1 MTEIHNTTI
10 INGKRAENPQGK
22 KTSQSTTS
30 KNSGTDTPLFKASRP
45 SAELEAKLKKL
56 GLVNYNGYGNKIS
69 GHYSKTNRQ
78 EEFTVIGQGT
88 NGRTIAQSKSGQIV
102 VIAHDGVILKSDYVQ
117 NPQKYEDAKKYNE
130 NVKTIKSAGS
140 LARQFYQIADDNSG
154 LNSMQKMQNLLH
166 TKINSKNIV
175 AFLNEYDKDSTK
187 REDSSIIDTVTS
199 EVGAGG
205 TKQQRQVLMTIMNKL
220 AAAAKEAGVSDGD
233 IKKAK
238 ADFETSLNKEFNAS
252 FRRTNPKDMENA
264 MDFLRGAIAAKQ
276 TSNVRNMTDK
286 EAIQAFNKSFSAE
299 NRQAQNTYNQAKG
312 EGWSFSA
319 RMGDTICGWFGCNT
333 IEEVE
338 AKLGENAKYVILLM
352 SAKTEEE
359 FKQYYKK
366 VTDGIEFDPQKIA
379 AAEAAQTNLTM
390 AQGLSRSIKTYNQIL
405 TKSNGQ
411 SLTEFENSVKGALKM
426 SDEEFNALK
435 NTVYSN
441 CKTESDKK
449 QALNQYLRA
458 GQEKISTEYRN
469 LTKGKTLEQ
478 MQKDVKLIRQST
490 FGTKIIT
497 KDSDQ
502 FTQNMTTTEMV
513 SDIAGDIALTVAL
526 SAIPGGAA
534 WGASRMA
541 ATAAKWGVKGAK
553 LAKTLNKTAIGFN
566 KVKKFEQGTKWAA
579 QAKRGDTSAKV
590 ANVTAKTVSSA
601 GNAAAGT
608 AIYEASATNH
618 SAEEIK
624 EKCLTNG
631 IYGAIGAGA
640 SELAPKLM
648 SAFKINSNLA
658 NEVAEEIINATGS
671 LGVETA
677 KGGEYGTSDATVD
690 IVSGILM
697 ARLSHVGSGGVKVK
711 GGKPAT
717 QTAPPSTSA
726 YIDDN
731 GNILAGGL
739 NSNGSGGFFSRVK
752 DKISNAFS
760 SETELDKQLRTAREA
775 KKQKAVDNGL
785 NEAIAS
791 GKVSSNILDRLNAP
805 PSSHYI
811 SDSFIGNVVS
821 DRLVDALAR
830 QKRGN
835 TFVNKLAN
843 NVDPKNIS
851 KYVPDGDVCSINGQ
865 LYVNDNGNAL
875 PIKMSEKKFNEL
887 FDPMKLATMSQDGGT
902 HICVATS
909 QINSML
915 ETPSGRARLFTM
927 LEDNG
932 NGITVNL
939 ANGNKPVFFP
949 NGKPVKM
956 PVKFMSNAPDG
967 IQMIEQAFMANNIKK
982 ASVSQVT
989 DISTLSAT
997 QLGQQSTE
1005 IMNRR
1010 STTEAAMDIGG
1021 SSEVRYSTKNRTK
1034 QGGHTYKENIRESLV
1049 NLLNDFVPG
1058 QDVMICH
1065 WGGHAKSVISYD
1077 PQTQIVTYRDPM
1089 SGGVDTQCTF
1099 TQFMNKGYNDY
1110 GLQISLQKRNSS
1122 SASSR
1127 TNNAPTGYK
1136 DVGSTNI
1143 NGKNYQVYE
1152 NKSGVQY
1159 IVGDDG
1165 NLARLRDIHKSP
1177 VISQKTA
1184 QEPQASEK
1192 PVTQAPQPKKTTIN
1206 DAPPVTFETPK
1217 ETIHSSDTF
1226 VSKSTELSMGKTFVV
1241 ARTAEGNAIGATIT
1255 NSNVVIKKDGKYT
1268 NIPIPKNGENVPI
1281 FETSTDTFLIIKN
1294 DNGKISIVTS
1304 ATEELPDLAH
1314 VKQNQSNSGQK
1325 TATTEN
1331 ISANN
1336 MSTKQS
1342 DNYKQP
1348 AKPPLEVPQGAR
1360 LIDTVEIFGKQ
1371 RRRIRTA
1378 DGKILTEYNGKW
1390 RKL

>member
-1 MTEIHNTTI
+1 MTTIQNTTEIY
-10 INGKRAENPQGK
+10 GKRVGNPQKK
-22 KTSQSTTS
+22 KTSKSTTR
-30 KNSGTDTPLFKASRP
+30 NSGTDTSVYKASRP
-45 SAELEAKLKKL
+45 SAELEAQLKKL
-56 GLVNYNGYGNKIS
+56 GLINYNGYGNKVI

-78 EEFTVIGQGT
+78 EEFTVIGQGA
-88 NGRTIAQSKSGQIV
+88 NGRTIAQSKSGQVV
-102 VIAHDGVILKSDYVQ
+102 VIAHNGIILKSDYVQ
-117 NPQKYEDAKKYNE
+117 NPQKYKDAKTYNE

-140 LARQFYQIADDNSG
+140 LAQQFYQIADDNSG
-154 LNSMQKMQNLLH
+154 LNSMKKMQNLLD
-166 TKINSKNIV
+166 TKINSKYIV
-175 AFLNEYDKDSTK
+175 AFLDEYDKDCTK

-220 AAAAKEAGVSDGD
+220 AQAAKEAGVSDGD
-233 IKKAK
+233 IKKAQ
-238 ADFETSLNKEFNAS
+238 ADFEASLNKEFNDA

-276 TSNVRNMTDK
+276 TSNVRNITDK
-286 EAIQAFNKSFSAE
+286 EAIQAFTESFSAE
-299 NRQAQNTYNQAKG
+299 NQQAQSTYNQAKG

-338 AKLGENAKYVILLM
+338 AKLGGNAKAVKLLA
-352 SAKTEEE
+352 SAKSESE
-359 FKQYYKK
+359 FKTRYKQ
-366 VTDGIEFDPQKIA
+366 VFGIEFDSQKIA
-379 AAEAAQTNLTM
+379 AAEASSINLTM
-390 AQGLSRSIKTYNQIL
+390 AQGLSSSIKTYNQIL

-411 SLTEFENSVKGALKM
+411 SIAEFENSVKGGLKM
-426 SDEEFNALK
+426 SDEQFNALK

-458 GQEKISTEYRN
+458 GQEEISTKYRT

-478 MQKDVKLIRQST
+478 MQKDSQLIAQSA
-490 FGTKIIT
+490 FGTKDIS
-497 KDSDQ
+497 KEVSQ
-502 FTQNMTTTEMV
+502 FTQNMATTEMV

-579 QAKRGDTSAKV
+579 QAKRGDTGAKV
-590 ANVTAKTVSSA
+590 ANVTAKTVSSV
-601 GNAAAGT
+601 GNAIAGT

-648 SAFKINSNLA
+648 SAFKINSSLA
-658 NEVAEEIINATGS
+658 NEVAEEIINAMGS

-711 GGKPAT
+711 GEKPAT
-717 QTAPPSTSA
+717 QTDLPSTSA

-805 PSSHYI
+805 PSNHSI

-835 TFVNKLAN
+835 TFVNKLAD

-956 PVKFMSNAPDG
+956 PVKFMNNAPDG

-982 ASVSQVT
+982 ASTAQVT
-989 DISTLSAT
+989 DISTLSAA

-1005 IMNRR
+1005 ITNRR
-1010 STTEAAMDIGG
+1010 STSEAARDIGG
-1021 SSEVRYSTKNRTK
+1021 TSEVSYSTKTRTK
-1034 QGGHTYKENIRESLV
+1034 QGGFTYKENVREHLE

-1058 QDVMICH
+1058 QDVMVCH
-1065 WGGHAKSVISYD
+1065 WGGHAKSVVNYD
-1077 PQTQIVTYRDPM
+1077 PKTQIVTYRDPM

-1099 TQFMNKGYNDY
+1099 TQFMNKGHNDY

-1152 NKSGVQY
+1152 NKYGVQY

-1165 NLARLRDIHKSP
+1165 NLTRLRDIHKSP

-1184 QEPQASEK
+1184 PDPQVGEK

-1206 DAPPVTFETPK
+1206 DAPPVTFATPK

-1226 VSKSTELSMGKTFVV
+1226 VSKSTELSRGKTFVV

-1268 NIPIPKNGENVPI
+1268 NIPIPKNGEIVPI

-1294 DNGKISIVTS
+1294 DDGKISIVTS
-1304 ATEELPDLAH
+1304 ETEELPDLAH

-1348 AKPPLEVPQGAR
+1348 AKPPLEIPQGAK

-1371 RRRIRTA
+1371 RRRIKTA

-1390 RKL
+1390 HKL

>member
-10 INGKRAENPQGK
+10 INGKRVENPQGK
-22 KTSQSTTS
+22 KTSQSTIV

-45 SAELEAKLKKL
+45 SAEPEAKLKKL
-56 GLVNYNGYGNKIS
+56 GLINYKGYGNKIT

-78 EEFTVIGQGT
+78 EEFTVIGQGA
-88 NGRTIAQSKSGQIV
+88 NGRTIAQSKSGQVV
-102 VIAHDGVILKSDYVQ
+102 VIAQDGVILKSDYVQ
-117 NPQKYEDAKKYNE
+117 NPQKYKDAKKYNE
-130 NVKTIKSAGS
+130 NVKTRKSLGS
-140 LARQFYQIADDNSG
+140 LAQQFYQIADDNSG
-154 LNSMQKMQNLLH
+154 LNSMKKMQNLLD

-175 AFLNEYDKDSTK
+175 AFLDEYDKDNTK

-220 AAAAKEAGVSDGD
+220 AEAAKEAGVSDGD

-276 TSNVRNMTDK
+276 TSNVQNMTDK
-286 EAIQAFNKSFSAE
+286 EAIQAFNESFSSE
-299 NRQAQNTYNQAKG
+299 NKQAQSAYNQAKG

-319 RMGDTICGWFGCNT
+319 RMGDTVCGWFGCNT
-333 IEEVE
+333 IEEME
-338 AKLGENAKYVILLM
+338 TKLGGNSKAVKLLA
-352 SAKTEEE
+352 SAKTENE
-359 FKQYYKK
+359 FKTRYKQ
-366 VTDGIEFDPQKIA
+366 VFGIEFDPQKIA

-411 SLTEFENSVKGALKM
+411 SLAEFENSVKGGLKM
-426 SDEEFNALK
+426 SDEQFKALK

-449 QALNQYLRA
+449 QALNRYLRA
-458 GQEKISTEYRN
+458 GQEEISTKYRN

-478 MQKDVKLIRQST
+478 MQKDTQLIAKSA
-490 FGTKIIT
+490 FGT
-497 KDSDQ
+497 SDISKEVSQ
-502 FTQNMTTTEMV
+502 FTQNMATTEMV

-526 SAIPGGAA
+526 SAVPGGAA
-534 WGASRMA
+534 WATARMA
-541 ATAAKWGVKGAK
+541 SSAAKWGVKGAK
-553 LAKTLNKTAIGFN
+553 LAKTLNKTAIGLN

-579 QAKRGDTSAKV
+579 QAKRGDTGAKV
-590 ANVTAKTVSSA
+590 ANVTAKTVSSG
-601 GNAAAGT
+601 GNAIAGT

-648 SAFKINSNLA
+648 SAFKINSSLT

-791 GKVSSNILDRLNAP
+791 GKVSSNVIDRLNAP
-805 PSSHYI
+805 PSNHSI

-821 DRLVDALAR
+821 DRLVDALER

-865 LYVNDNGNAL
+865 LYVNNNGNAL
-875 PIKMSEKKFNEL
+875 PIKMSEEKFNKL

-939 ANGNKPVFFP
+939 ANGDKPVFFP

-1010 STTEAAMDIGG
+1010 STTEAARDIGG
-1021 SSEVRYSTKNRTK
+1021 SSEVSYSTKNKTK
-1034 QGGHTYKENIRESLV
+1034 QGGHTYKENIREALE

-1065 WGGHAKSVISYD
+1065 WGGHARSVINYD
-1077 PQTQIVTYRDPM
+1077 PQMQIVTYRDPM

-1122 SASSR
+1122 TASSR
-1127 TNNAPTGYK
+1127 INNTPTGYK
-1136 DVGSTNI
+1136 DVGYTKI
-1143 NGKNYQVYE
+1143 NGKDYQVYE

-1165 NLARLRDIHKSP
+1165 NLARLRDIQKNTVVSQRTSP
-1177 VISQKTA
+1177 S
-1184 QEPQASEK
+1184 PQVDVT
-1192 PVTQAPQPKKTTIN
+1192 PVTQKLQTETPLIN
-1206 DAPPVTFETPK
+1206 NDTPSTPK

-1226 VSKSTELSMGKTFVV
+1226 VSRTTELSKGKTLVV
-1241 ARTAEGNAIGATIT
+1241 AHTAEGNAIGATIT
-1255 NSNVVIKKDGKYT
+1255 NVNVIIKKDGKYT

-1281 FETSTDTFLIIKN
+1281 LETSTDTFLIIKN

-1304 ATEELPDLAH
+1304 ETEELPDLAH

-1348 AKPPLEVPQGAR
+1348 AKPPLEIPQGAR

-1390 RKL
+1390 HKL